1 MIAMSDMS
9 LYFFSLSVSELELS
23 EGHLIESSLK
33 AEVTHP
39 YAALYWRVEHN
50 TVLSVS
56 KGNVNEKSGKTLN
69 QSLQDFVQNFNRFLP
84 VLLVF
89 IYLSLYFVL
98 NVNHVCMS
106 LGVCS
111 CGCVYSSLSTCI

>member
-1 MIAMSDMS
+1 MSNMS

-39 YAALYWRVEHN
+39 YTALNWRVQHN
-50 TVLSVS
+50 TVLGVS

-69 QSLQDFVQNFNRFLP
+69 QSLQDFVQLSSKFQQIFACFVGFYLSFSVFCPKCKSCVSVSWGLFLW
-84 VLLVF
+84 VCVF
-89 IYLSLYFVL
+89 IFS
-98 NVNHVCMS
+98 N
-106 LGVCS
+106 
-111 CGCVYSSLSTCI
+111 